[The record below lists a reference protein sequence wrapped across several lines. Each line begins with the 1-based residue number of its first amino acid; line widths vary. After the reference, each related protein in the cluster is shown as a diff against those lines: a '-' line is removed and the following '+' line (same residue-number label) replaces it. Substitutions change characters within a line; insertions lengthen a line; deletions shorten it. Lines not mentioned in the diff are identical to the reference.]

1 MRTALV
7 IGTGLVGTSAALAL
21 SGRSV
26 HVHLV
31 DHDPESAR
39 TAAALGAG
47 SDEPPGGR
55 ILRDAADSGRKTS
68 PLAKADDA
76 VEVDTTDLTLQQV
89 IECVVTLV
97 EEKRTAA

>member
-21 SGRSV
+21 AGRGI

-31 DHDPESAR
+31 DHDAASAR

-47 SDEPPGGR
+47 TDEPPRGR
-55 ILRDAADSGRKTS
+55 VDLAVVAV
-68 PLAKADDA
+68 PLS
-76 VEVDTTDLTLQQV
+76 L
-89 IECVVTLV
+89 IHI
-97 EEKRTAA
+97 